1 MSRSHYSQ
9 RLLWHGMLVFIL
21 GLVSGMVMIAPVAVY
36 ENLRMALSSHL
47 VGVTA
52 GMFLLLVGLVW
63 PRMGLKEPIDAAS
76 FWMVL
81 YGAYGNWLA
90 TSLGALFG
98 TGSFTAV
105 AGAGYEGAAWQ
116 EALVAGILST
126 SGTTMLAACAIFLWG
141 LRARGDEASD

>member
-36 ENLRMALSSHL
+36 ENLRMALLSPL

-63 PRMGLKEPIDAAS
+63 PGL
-76 FWMVL
+76 
-81 YGAYGNWLA
+81 
-90 TSLGALFG
+90 
-98 TGSFTAV
+98 
-105 AGAGYEGAAWQ
+105 
-116 EALVAGILST
+116 
-126 SGTTMLAACAIFLWG
+126 G
-141 LRARGDEASD
+141 LQ